1 MTTLQAELDNADQL
15 APDDSLTTKEG
26 WRRFVDHQPSPPNLP
41 AGTEVATLSA
51 RQRAEQTQVR
61 RDYHSDLPLAH
72 TPVMRKLLT
81 TGRLLVQLNRGQI
94 SARRGMILS
103 GASGTGKTTALTQL
117 GRTHERAVRKRH
129 PGAAGTDRIPVV
141 YVTVPT
147 DATPKMLAVEFARF
161 YGVEF
166 SPRATM
172 PDIVNTVCAVAT
184 RTRLELVL
192 IDEIHNIL
200 DTRARAEVSDQL
212 KYFAERLPAT
222 FAYAGIEVQE
232 RGMFAGPRGRQIAG
246 RFTLI
251 SSAPFDYGTPEQR
264 AAWRALIATLEQ
276 SLRLHQHRP
285 GTLVDLADYLY
296 ERTGGAIGSLS
307 LLVRGAAVIAIDEET
322 EQITPDLL
330 ELVPLDH
337 TATST
342 APARRRKTGTTGKR

>member
-1 MTTLQAELDNADQL
+1 MTTLQAELDHVDQL
-15 APDDSLTTKEG
+15 APDESLTTREG
-26 WRRFVDHQPSPPNLP
+26 WRRFVEHQSAPPVLP
-41 AGTEVATLSA
+41 TAAELTALSA
-51 RQRAEQTQVR
+51 RARAELVQAR

-72 TPVMRKLLT
+72 TPVIRKLLT

-129 PGAAGTDRIPVV
+129 PGRAGQDRIPVV

-166 SPRATM
+166 GSRATM
-172 PDIVNTVCAVAT
+172 PDIVNTVCAVAA
-184 RTRLELVL
+184 RTHLELVL

-222 FAYAGIEVQE
+222 FAYAGIEVEE

-251 SSAPFDYGTPEQR
+251 DSTPFDYGTPEHKT
-264 AAWRALIATLEQ
+264 AWRSLIATLEH
-276 SLRLHQHRP
+276 SLRLHRHQP
-285 GTLVDLADYLY
+285 GTLVEQADYLY

-307 LLVRGAAVIAIDEET
+307 VLIRGAAVLAIEDET
-322 EQITPDLL
+322 EQITLDLL
-330 ELVPLDH
+330 DLIPLDH

-342 APARRRKTGTTGKR
+342 TPVRRRTTKGRR

>member
-1 MTTLQAELDNADQL
+1 MTGLLTGLDDVEQL
-15 APDDSLTTKEG
+15 TPDESLTTKEG
-26 WRRFVDHQPSPPNLP
+26 WRQFVDHQPAASTIPPADELAALP
-41 AGTEVATLSA
+41 ART
-51 RQRAEQTQVR
+51 RAELAQAR
-61 RDYHSDLPLAH
+61 RDYHSGLPLAH
-72 TPVMRKLLT
+72 TPTMRKLLT

-129 PGAAGTDRIPVV
+129 PGRAGQDRIPVV

-166 SPRATM
+166 SSRATM
-172 PDIVNTVCAVAT
+172 PDIVNTVCAVAA

-222 FAYAGIEVQE
+222 FAYAGIEVEE

-251 SSAPFDYGTPEQR
+251 ESTPFDYGTPEQKT
-264 AAWRALIATLEQ
+264 AWRSLIATLEQ
-276 SLRLHQHRP
+276 SLRLHQHP
-285 GTLVDLADYLY
+285 SGTLVELADYLY

-307 LLVRGAAVIAIDEET
+307 QLIRGAAVIAIDDET

-330 ELVPLDH
+330 DLVPLDKA
-337 TATST
+337 ATST
-342 APARRRKTGTTGKR
+342 APARRRKPSTTGKR